1 MKKKFSIVIPIYK
14 NEKNLPI
21 TIPYIIEKLPL
32 FSDYDVEIV
41 MVNDGSPDNSY
52 EVMKEFQ
59 KEYPNLIK
67 IGTLS
72 RNFGQ
77 LECTHAGIALATG
90 DVVGVISA
98 DMQEPFELFADML
111 KEWER
116 GYKIVMGVR
125 AARDEKGLYVIFA
138 KLFHKFTQKYLCKM
152 YPQGGCDFYI
162 MDKKV
167 AQEYLSIDGRYTGG
181 MLNRYW
187 LGYKQKEIPYVR
199 AERKAG
205 KSGFSIGKKID
216 VAMGV
221 VFMNSPFPLKIILG
235 LALFLILIGGITG
248 VVSAILGRMSLL
260 LCAFVSLMTGLIL
273 LSNYILGEYLWR
285 AYEVVKARPRY
296 IMDEVIDQTTK
307 NKENQ

>member
-1 MKKKFSIVIPIYK
+1 MKKKFSIVLPIYK

-21 TIPYIIEKLPL
+21 TVPYIIENLGL
-32 FSDYDVEIV
+32 FPNYDVEII

-52 EVMKEFQ
+52 EVMKEYQ
-59 KEYPNLIK
+59 KKYPELIK

-90 DVVGVISA
+90 DVIGVISA
-98 DMQEPFELFADML
+98 DMQEPFELFAEML
-111 KEWER
+111 KEWES

-125 AARDEKGLYVIFA
+125 AARDEKGLYVVFA
-138 KLFHKFTQKYLCKM
+138 KLFHKFTQKYLCKT
-152 YPQGGCDFYI
+152 YPKGGCDFYI

-167 AQEYLSIDGRYTGG
+167 AQEYLSIDRRYTGG

-187 LGYKQKEIPYVR
+187 LGYKPKEIPYVR

-205 KSGFSIGKKID
+205 KSGFSIVKKID

-235 LALFLILIGGITG
+235 LGLFLIFMGGIAG
-248 VVSAILGRMSLL
+248 VVSAILGQMLFL
-260 LCAFVSLMTGLIL
+260 FCAVISFMTGLVL
-273 LSNYILGEYLWR
+273 FSNYILGEYLWR

-307 NKENQ
+307 K